1 MRPAGMRAED
11 NELGWALM
19 TMCRN
24 NGSVKRPADDGEK
37 VDIDVLP
44 IDTGNGRYNSYCA
57 I

>member
-1 MRPAGMRAED
+1 MRPAGTRAQD
-11 NELGWALM
+11 YELGWALM

-44 IDTGNGRYNSYCA
+44 IDTR
-57 I
+57 

>member
-11 NELGWALM
+11 DELGWALM

-44 IDTGNGRYNSYCA
+44 IDTR
-57 I
+57 